1 MATANRVEAACH
13 TPASRKSALIS
24 NPDVR
29 CPCCGV
35 KVAHLPPPWTIEPCQ
50 LCWRPL
56 TLVRMFRRP
65 THYRLRNVIDL
76 ASSIYGI
83 VTMLLVLSFVAS
95 KMGPRT
101 FAKAVTILMFV
112 IGSLLLVDGTLS
124 LRTSIDQTWRVTR
137 HGRLARLIG
146 AGKVLGGLFA
156 IMLVFVGI
164 HL

>member
-13 TPASRKSALIS
+13 TPASRKSAMIS

-76 ASSIYGI
+76 ASSIYEI

-95 KMGPRT
+95 EMGPRT

-112 IGSLLLVDGTLS
+112 IGPLLLVDGTLS
-124 LRTSIDQTWRVTR
+124 LRTAIDRTWLTTR
-137 HGRLARLIG
+137 HGLLARILGLGKTAAGVMAIG
-146 AGKVLGGLFA
+146 LVLFGLC
-156 IMLVFVGI
+156 L
-164 HL
+164 